1 MLLEQAHYVIH
12 GKCLSAEY
20 EREKYLGGNQFL
32 RSWKHVL
39 TIGTF
44 PLLCYMCCHHIMWQ
58 IAVINFTVCCL
69 TVSISVMVLF
79 GVNPLI
85 ISYCKA
91 KIDRGSALGSTER
104 KRIEVLLSVQLVL
117 SANSQVDL
125 LTKIGRYM
133 KRKVY

>member
-1 MLLEQAHYVIH
+1 MSFCHTWEMFKCWIWEREIFRGKSVLKILKTCSNNRHFSSAMLHVLSSHYVTD
-12 GKCLSAEY
+12 
-20 EREKYLGGNQFL
+20 R
-32 RSWKHVL
+32 
-39 TIGTF
+39 
-44 PLLCYMCCHHIMWQ
+44 
-58 IAVINFTVCCL
+58 AVINFTLCCL

-133 KRKVY
+133 KSKVY

>member
-1 MLLEQAHYVIH
+1 MLHVLSSHYVTD
-12 GKCLSAEY
+12 
-20 EREKYLGGNQFL
+20 R
-32 RSWKHVL
+32 
-39 TIGTF
+39 
-44 PLLCYMCCHHIMWQ
+44 
-58 IAVINFTVCCL
+58 AVINFTLCCL

-133 KRKVY
+133 KSKVY